1 MFKALVRR
9 VMLAC
14 GVEPA
19 LATWDVVDADYHVH
33 DGYRDAAGRRVL
45 ATTTLKATVTWRAWW
60 ATAADLDA
68 AMQAAADRFAAAT
81 AEYGVSVV
89 MHPVEE

>member
-1 MFKALVRR
+1 MRALVRR

-14 GVEPA
+14 GATPA
-19 LATWDVVDADYHVH
+19 LATWDVVDTQHHPA
-33 DGYRDAAGRRVL
+33 AAGEPAR
-45 ATTTLKATVTWRAWW
+45 ATVTLEVTVTWYAWW
-60 ATAADLDA
+60 ATDADLDA